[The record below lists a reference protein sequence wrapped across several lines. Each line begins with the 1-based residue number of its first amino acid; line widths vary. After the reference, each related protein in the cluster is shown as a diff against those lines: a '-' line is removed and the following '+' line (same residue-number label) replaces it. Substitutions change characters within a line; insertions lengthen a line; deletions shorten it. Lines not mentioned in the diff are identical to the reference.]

1 MFLAIP
7 AFGLKVGDRLETL
20 TTKGGRSYHGVT
32 INKISN
38 KEIKIIHASGI
49 ATIPVSDLT
58 AELIED
64 LGIKE
69 TPVEPTKKDS
79 GIIKKDEALTPD
91 KYGVRKWPTFLG
103 KSIKWG
109 MSQKEATKVMRDK
122 GFKYTEQIREN
133 HETFKKVWDHIL
145 LFEGRFL
152 GYENVK
158 IGLNFSRDDKLV
170 KQQIILSTI
179 FDAFSQK
186 RKGYH
191 PLDGK
196 AVVAAVKM
204 RDAIVKQYGKP
215 TEEQFIV
222 GEVFDG
228 NQKSYDGGGRV
239 LTRAEAIRYA
249 SKKRYGE
256 TLHYSVAYK
265 NEGTKAYPLNTAYIT
280 IYSNDS
286 SECRIDTLGPEAW
299 EIFKAKK

>member
-1 MFLAIP
+1 M
-7 AFGLKVGDRLETL
+7 
-20 TTKGGRSYHGVT
+20 T
-32 INKISN
+32 IKKISN

-58 AELIED
+58 AELIKD

-122 GFKYTEQIREN
+122 GFKYTELVRESD
-133 HETFKKVWDHIL
+133 EIYKKIWDHIL
-145 LFEGRFL
+145 VFKGRFS
-152 GYENVK
+152 GYENVT
-158 IGLNFSRDDKLV
+158 IALNFSRDDKLL
-170 KQQIILSTI
+170 KQQIILSSMM
-179 FDAFSQK
+179 DAYIKK
-186 RKGYH
+186 RKEHYL
-191 PLDGK
+191 PYGK

-222 GEVFDG
+222 GEVFNG
-228 NQKSYDGGGRV
+228 TQKSYDGGGRV

-249 SKKRYGE
+249 SKTRAGE
-256 TLHYSVAYK
+256 TLHYNVAYK
-265 NEGTKAYPLNTAYIT
+265 PEVTKAYPLKTPYIG
-280 IYSNDS
+280 IYSNNMS
-286 SECRIDTLGPEAW
+286 TFRIDTHGPELW
-299 EIFKAKK
+299 EIMKTKK